1 MILSVP
7 EMSCGH
13 CKAAI
18 ESALAAVG
26 AKADFDMESREI
38 EVSGL
43 PLATVLAALK
53 SAGYEATPVD

>member
-43 PLATVLAALK
+43 PL
-53 SAGYEATPVD
+53 

>member
-7 EMSCGH
+7 QMSCGH

-26 AKADFDMESREI
+26 AKADFDMENREV
-38 EVSGL
+38 EVEGL
-43 PLATVLAALK
+43 PEATVLAALK
-53 SAGYEATPVD
+53 AAGYEGKVIG

>member
-13 CKAAI
+13 CKATI
-18 ESALAAVG
+18 ESALAAIG
-26 AKADFDMESREI
+26 AKADFDLENREI

-43 PLATVLAALK
+43 PEATVLAALK
-53 SAGYEATPVD
+53 SAGYDAKVVG

>member
-13 CKAAI
+13 CKATI

-26 AKADFDMESREI
+26 AKADFDLENREI
-38 EVSGL
+38 EVSG
-43 PLATVLAALK
+43 LAALK
-53 SAGYEATPVD
+53 SAGYDAKVVG